1 MNGAGLFDDINWWNL
16 LIIAGLAL
24 LTVLT
29 RGLFLFSDRPLR
41 MPALLERGLKYAPIA
56 ALAAVVAPDVLMAQG
71 ELFADWRDARLF
83 GAAAGMVVF
92 YGSRSILATILIGM
106 AVYMP
111 LRIGLG
117 W

>member
-1 MNGAGLFDDINWWNL
+1 MSGAGFFDGINWWNL
-16 LIIAGLAL
+16 FIIAGLAL

-41 MPALLERGLKYAPIA
+41 LPALLERGLQYTPIA

-71 ELFADWRDARLF
+71 ELFAHWRDARLF
-83 GAAAGMVVF
+83 GAAAGMAMF
-92 YGSRSILATILIGM
+92 YWSRSVLATILMGM

-111 LRIGLG
+111 LHIGLG